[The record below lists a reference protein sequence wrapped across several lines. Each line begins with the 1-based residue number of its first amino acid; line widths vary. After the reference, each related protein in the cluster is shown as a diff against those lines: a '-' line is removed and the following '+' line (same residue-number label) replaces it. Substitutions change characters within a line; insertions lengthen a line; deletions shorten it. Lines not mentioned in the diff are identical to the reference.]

1 MSDYVENEQPTEENE
16 TESSRDPLRAF
27 LHHQKRA
34 VEEGLKAVDALL
46 PEGFKE
52 HSKEAGSEFFKSI
65 QVLVDAA
72 AEGME
77 KASSEFDKNFKR
89 ASSSTDSDDDR
100 PSTTGPHKVKVQV
113 D

>member
-1 MSDYVENEQPTEENE
+1 MSDFVENELPSEES
-16 TESSRDPLRAF
+16 TTQSTRDPLRAF

-34 VEEGLKAVDALL
+34 FEESVKAVDALL

-52 HSKEAGSEFFKSI
+52 HSREAGNEFFKSI

-72 AEGME
+72 AEGLE
-77 KASSEFDKNFKR
+77 KVSQEFEKNFQR
-89 ASSSTDSDDDR
+89 SASSSSGDDR
-100 PSTTGPHKVKVQV
+100 PSTTGRSKVKVQV